1 MRWKLIVFLES
12 RLTCYIDCG
21 DTVVSVLELKANI
34 CRAGVWAVCL
44 GRTCAHKK
52 PCVVFGER
60 VDSAHSWR
68 GECRPPSGI
77 SLHLS
82 FLLCEHTRYFFWP
95 LKRPVCVR
103 SPSNTVYQLLKACH
117 YQYYVSF
124 LFLFFSLIPQYLVY
138 YVIKLGN
145 ESIDSI
151 WNLKKDLSH

>member
-1 MRWKLIVFLES
+1 MSFLES

-34 CRAGVWAVCL
+34 CRAEVWAVCL

-95 LKRPVCVR
+95 LKRPLCVR
-103 SPSNTVYQLLKACH
+103 SPSNTVYQLLKHVAINIM
-117 YQYYVSF
+117 Y
-124 LFLFFSLIPQYLVY
+124 LFSSSLSQWYHNCLLRDEIEKQT
-138 YVIKLGN
+138 N
-145 ESIDSI
+145 QE
-151 WNLKKDLSH
+151 H